1 MNKKDNNQ
9 RRMLKNL
16 QKAQRII
23 PQDHFKND
31 KIWSLKQNIK

>member
-1 MNKKDNNQ
+1 MNKKDNIQ

-16 QKAQRII
+16 QKSQRII

-31 KIWSLKQNIK
+31 